1 LRTGLLDATSLSMHR
16 MAKRIVYIIR
26 SDTDPSRHYV
36 GITNNLRNRLEWHN
50 NGPTGHTVANRPWS
64 RSSFRPKR
72 RRCAL
77 RTTSNPAQAARS
89 PSDTSHHVAKH
100 DKKPLRQAALVAARH
115 VSSSAHSP
123 VSQPAFAHVNTS
135 ELRLGKPSPITAMR
149 LKGRARYGENRECGG
164 THGWRRGWR
173 ISCFLLRR
181 PPFYVGIY
189 TSADRVTHEASG
201 RRDSPFRRNS
211 P

>member
-1 LRTGLLDATSLSMHR
+1 MWISAWNGTTMGHAATRFPIALGQSW
-16 MAKRIVYIIR
+16 YR
-26 SDTDPSRHYV
+26 SSSQTNSRQFD
-36 GITNNLRNRLEWHN
+36 
-50 NGPTGHTVANRPWS
+50 S
-64 RSSFRPKR
+64 RS
-72 RRCAL
+72 
-77 RTTSNPAQAARS
+77 TSNPAQAARS

-123 VSQPAFAHVNTS
+123 VSQPAFAHVKDERASARQVESNYSDAPQGAS
-135 ELRLGKPSPITAMR
+135 E
-149 LKGRARYGENRECGG
+149 YGENRECGG
-164 THGWRRGWR
+164 AHGWRRGWR

-189 TSADRVTHEASG
+189 TSADPVTHEASG